1 MRTLVL
7 CSLLG
12 VALAACR
19 PGQHLTPT
27 SAARATAEPARAA
40 YMKYCAS
47 CHGPTG
53 RGDGVASSF
62 LNPKPTDLTQFSKR
76 NGGVFPFDQVQS
88 AIDGTRAV
96 RGHGSSDMPVWG
108 EAFNPSAAQASA
120 MEADVRGKLQ
130 LITEYV
136 RSLQVQ

>member
-12 VALAACR
+12 LFVAGCD
-19 PGQHLTPT
+19 PGHNLKPTP
-27 SAARATAEPARAA
+27 AARATAEPGRSM

-47 CHGPTG
+47 CHGPAG
-53 RGDGVASSF
+53 RGDGAASSF
-62 LNPKPTDLTQFSKR
+62 LNPKPADLAQIAKR
-76 NGGVFPFDQVQS
+76 NGGVYPFERVMA
-88 AIDGTRAV
+88 AIDGTNPV

-108 EAFNPSAAQASA
+108 EVFNASAAQSSA
-120 MEADVRGKLQ
+120 TQADVRGQLQ
-130 LITEYV
+130 LLTEYI